1 MKIKSILLVFI
12 VSIGLMGCSI
22 VEEGKNSI
30 DYAQKAT
37 DYVNEISAFANDAPA
52 LAEKAVNDSEARKEL
67 ETKLSEIKQDI
78 PAFNEL
84 TPPDVAKD
92 IHQQIVGYNEKLNAL
107 IDTAMTKIEEGKV
120 DVEQFKNSELMQ
132 TVDQVRDLKDKVQN
146 RSIVK
151 APFVINGA
159 FTIGYNKRL
168 HQR

>member
-12 VSIGLMGCSI
+12 VSIGLMGCSL
-22 VEEGKNSI
+22 VEQGKNSV

-67 ETKLSEIKQDI
+67 ETKLNEIKQDI

-92 IHQQIVGYNEKLNAL
+92 LHQQIVGYNEKLNTL
-107 IDTAMTKIEEGKV
+107 IDTAMTKVGAGKV

-132 TVDQVRDLKDKVQN
+132 TIDQVRDLKEKVQN
-146 RSIVK
+146 L
-151 APFVINGA
+151 G
-159 FTIGYNKRL
+159 
-168 HQR
+168 Q

>member
-22 VEEGKNSI
+22 VEEGKNSL

-37 DYVNEISAFANDAPA
+37 DYVNEISAFANEAPA
-52 LAEKAVNDSEARKEL
+52 LAEKAVNDKEARKEL
-67 ETKLSEIKQDI
+67 EAKLNEIKQDI

-92 IHQQIVGYNEKLNAL
+92 LHQQIVAYNEKLNTL
-107 IDTAMTKIEEGKV
+107 IDTSMKKVEEGKI

-132 TVDQVRDLKDKVQN
+132 TIDQVRDLKDKIQN
-146 RSIVK
+146 V
-151 APFVINGA
+151 G
-159 FTIGYNKRL
+159 
-168 HQR
+168 Q

>member
-1 MKIKSILLVFI
+1 MKIKSILLVCI
-12 VSIGLMGCSI
+12 VSIGLMGCSL
-22 VEEGKNSI
+22 VEQGKNSI

-52 LAEKAVNDSEARKEL
+52 LAEKAVNDSEARNEL

-92 IHQQIVGYNEKLNAL
+92 LHQQIVGYNEKLNTL

-132 TVDQVRDLKDKVQN
+132 TVDQVRELKDKVQN
-146 RSIVK
+146 L
-151 APFVINGA
+151 G
-159 FTIGYNKRL
+159 
-168 HQR
+168 Q

>member
-1 MKIKSILLVFI
+1 MKIKSILLACI
-12 VSIGLMGCSI
+12 VSIGLMGCSL
-22 VEEGKNSI
+22 VEEGKNSL

-132 TVDQVRDLKDKVQN
+132 TVDQVRDLKEKVQN
-146 RSIVK
+146 L
-151 APFVINGA
+151 G
-159 FTIGYNKRL
+159 
-168 HQR
+168 Q

>member
-1 MKIKSILLVFI
+1 MKIKSTLVVFI
-12 VSIGLMGCSI
+12 VTIGLMGCSL
-22 VEEGKNSI
+22 VEQGKNSI

-67 ETKLSEIKQDI
+67 EAKLSEIKQDI

-92 IHQQIVGYNEKLNAL
+92 LHQQIVGYNEKLNTL

-120 DVEQFKNSELMQ
+120 NVEEFKNSELMQ
-132 TVDQVRDLKDKVQN
+132 TVDQVRGLKEKVQN
-146 RSIVK
+146 L
-151 APFVINGA
+151 G
-159 FTIGYNKRL
+159 
-168 HQR
+168 Q

>member
-92 IHQQIVGYNEKLNAL
+92 LHQQIVGYNEKLNAL

-146 RSIVK
+146 L
-151 APFVINGA
+151 G
-159 FTIGYNKRL
+159 
-168 HQR
+168 Q

>member
-52 LAEKAVNDSEARKEL
+52 LAEKAINDSEARKEL
-67 ETKLSEIKQDI
+67 ETKLSKIKQDI

-92 IHQQIVGYNEKLNAL
+92 LHQQIVGYNEKLNTL

-146 RSIVK
+146 L
-151 APFVINGA
+151 G
-159 FTIGYNKRL
+159 
-168 HQR
+168 Q

>member
-132 TVDQVRDLKDKVQN
+132 TVDQVRDLKEKVQN
-146 RSIVK
+146 L
-151 APFVINGA
+151 G
-159 FTIGYNKRL
+159 
-168 HQR
+168 Q

>member
-12 VSIGLMGCSI
+12 VTIGLMGCSL
-22 VEEGKNSI
+22 VEQGKNSI

-67 ETKLSEIKQDI
+67 EAKLSEIKQDI
-78 PAFNEL
+78 PVFNEL

-92 IHQQIVGYNEKLNAL
+92 LHQQIVGYNEKLNML

-120 DVEQFKNSELMQ
+120 NVEEFKNSELMQ

-146 RSIVK
+146 L
-151 APFVINGA
+151 G
-159 FTIGYNKRL
+159 
-168 HQR
+168 Q

>member
-22 VEEGKNSI
+22 VEEGKNSL

-52 LAEKAVNDSEARKEL
+52 LVEKAVNDSEARKEL

-92 IHQQIVGYNEKLNAL
+92 LHQQIVGYNEKLNTL

-146 RSIVK
+146 L
-151 APFVINGA
+151 G
-159 FTIGYNKRL
+159 
-168 HQR
+168 Q

>member
-120 DVEQFKNSELMQ
+120 DVEQFKTPSLC
-132 TVDQVRDLKDKVQN
+132 R
-146 RSIVK
+146 R
-151 APFVINGA
+151 
-159 FTIGYNKRL
+159 
-168 HQR
+168 

>member
-120 DVEQFKNSELMQ
+120 DVEQFK
-132 TVDQVRDLKDKVQN
+132 TRAYADG
-146 RSIVK
+146 RSSSR
-151 APFVINGA
+151 FE
-159 FTIGYNKRL
+159 R
-168 HQR
+168 

>member
-22 VEEGKNSI
+22 VEEGKNSL

-37 DYVNEISAFANDAPA
+37 DYVNEISAFANEAPA
-52 LAEKAVNDSEARKEL
+52 LAEKAVNDKEARKEL
-67 ETKLSEIKQDI
+67 EAKLNEIKQDI

-92 IHQQIVGYNEKLNAL
+92 LHQQIVGYNEKLNTL
-107 IDTAMTKIEEGKV
+107 IDTSMKKVEEGKI

-132 TVDQVRDLKDKVQN
+132 TIDQVRDLKDKIQN
-146 RSIVK
+146 V
-151 APFVINGA
+151 G
-159 FTIGYNKRL
+159 
-168 HQR
+168 Q

>member
-1 MKIKSILLVFI
+1 MKIKSILLACI
-12 VSIGLMGCSI
+12 ISIGLMGCSL
-22 VEEGKNSI
+22 VEEGKNSL

-37 DYVNEISAFANDAPA
+37 EYVNEISAFANDAPA

-92 IHQQIVGYNEKLNAL
+92 LHQQIVGYNEKLNTL

-146 RSIVK
+146 L
-151 APFVINGA
+151 G
-159 FTIGYNKRL
+159 
-168 HQR
+168 Q

>member
-146 RSIVK
+146 L
-151 APFVINGA
+151 G
-159 FTIGYNKRL
+159 
-168 HQR
+168 Q

>member
-1 MKIKSILLVFI
+1 MKIKSTLVVFI
-12 VSIGLMGCSI
+12 VTIGLMGCSL
-22 VEEGKNSI
+22 VEQGKNSI

-67 ETKLSEIKQDI
+67 EAKLSEIKQDI

-92 IHQQIVGYNEKLNAL
+92 LHQQIVGYNEKLNTL

-120 DVEQFKNSELMQ
+120 NVEEFKNSELMQ
-132 TVDQVRDLKDKVQN
+132 MVDQVRDLKEKVQN
-146 RSIVK
+146 L
-151 APFVINGA
+151 G
-159 FTIGYNKRL
+159 
-168 HQR
+168 Q

>member
-1 MKIKSILLVFI
+1 MIEKIADNYKMKEPKMKIKSILLACI
-12 VSIGLMGCSI
+12 VSIGLMGCSL
-22 VEEGKNSI
+22 VEEGKNSL

-52 LAEKAVNDSEARKEL
+52 LAEKAVNDSEARKQL

-92 IHQQIVGYNEKLNAL
+92 LHQQIVGYNEKLNTL

-132 TVDQVRDLKDKVQN
+132 TVIKFE
-146 RSIVK
+146 I
-151 APFVINGA
+151 
-159 FTIGYNKRL
+159 
-168 HQR
+168 

>member
-52 LAEKAVNDSEARKEL
+52 LAENTVNDSEARKEL

-120 DVEQFKNSELMQ
+120 DVEQFK
-132 TVDQVRDLKDKVQN
+132 TRAYADG
-146 RSIVK
+146 RSSSR
-151 APFVINGA
+151 FE
-159 FTIGYNKRL
+159 R
-168 HQR
+168 

>member
-12 VSIGLMGCSI
+12 VTIGLMGCSL
-22 VEEGKNSI
+22 VEQGKNSI

-67 ETKLSEIKQDI
+67 EAKLSEIKQDI
-78 PAFNEL
+78 PVFNEL

-92 IHQQIVGYNEKLNAL
+92 LHQQIVGYNEKLNTL

-120 DVEQFKNSELMQ
+120 NVEEFKNSELMQ

-146 RSIVK
+146 L
-151 APFVINGA
+151 G
-159 FTIGYNKRL
+159 
-168 HQR
+168 Q